1 MGAVIAIEILSP
13 ISQLLTVTTFVP
25 NERET
30 QILGG
35 NQAHSIAG
43 FDLAQVL
50 RTYARRRGLVW
61 LVRSETELRYPRADG
76 STGSFY
82 PDVLLASDVDLD
94 DREPYDIQAVGK
106 PPSLVVEIVSPR
118 TAAKDVG
125 PKRAAYAEMGVAEY
139 VTFDP
144 RPRKKLALH
153 GYRPGGQGRYVEIPP
168 TAEGGLWLA
177 TVGLRVKAEPATT
190 PFRGPLLRLITAAG
204 ESLLHVEE
212 ETAARDAA
220 ETEIARLRLLL
231 ERAERNRRV

>member
-1 MGAVIAIEILSP
+1 MAIEILSP
-13 ISQLLTVTTFVP
+13 RSQLLTVTTVVP

-43 FDLAQVL
+43 FDLAQTL
-50 RTYARRRGLVW
+50 RTYAGRRGLVW
-61 LVRSETELRYPRADG
+61 MVRSETELRYPRADG
-76 STGSFY
+76 TTGSFY
-82 PDVLLASDVDLD
+82 PDVLLAANVDLD
-94 DREPYDIQAVGK
+94 DREPYDLRTVGK
-106 PPSLVVEIVSPR
+106 PPSLVVEIISPK
-118 TAAKDVG
+118 TAGKDVG

-153 GYRPGGQGRYVEIPP
+153 GYRLGDRGRYVEITPA
-168 TAEGGLWLA
+168 AEGGLWL
-177 TVGLRVKAEPATT
+177 TTIDLRVKAEPATQ
-190 PFRGPLLRLITAAG
+190 PFRGPLLRLTTPAV
-204 ESLLHVEE
+204 EPLLHVDE

-231 ERAERNRRV
+231 ERAERDRRV